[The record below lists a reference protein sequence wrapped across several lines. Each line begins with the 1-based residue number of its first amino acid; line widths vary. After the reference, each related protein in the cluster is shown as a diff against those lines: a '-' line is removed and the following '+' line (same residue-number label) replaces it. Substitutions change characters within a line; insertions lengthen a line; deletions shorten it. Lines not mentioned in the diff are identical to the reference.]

1 MQMQHPNVISNEA
14 TFQNSYKLSYI
25 DLPASENSVDQEN
38 RDEVEGTME
47 GLVGNS
53 MNKLRIQSSGK
64 TMKTRA

>member
-14 TFQNSYKLSYI
+14 SFQNSYKLSYI
-25 DLPASENSVDQEN
+25 DLPVSENSVDQEN

-53 MNKLRIQSSGK
+53 MNRLRIQSSGK
-64 TMKTRA
+64 TMKTRS

>member
-14 TFQNSYKLSYI
+14 SQHSYRLSYI
-25 DLPASENSVDQEN
+25 DLPPSENSVDQEN

-64 TMKTRA
+64 TMKTRS